1 MPEIIFTIDPT
12 TGTLDMHVVG
22 IAGPACEDIAKLA
35 KQLLG
40 KPHREE
46 QTAEYRLR
54 SQVRSAIPRKANP

>member
-12 TGTLDMHVVG
+12 AGKLEMHVVG

-40 KPHREE
+40 APAQEE

-54 SQVRSAIPRKANP
+54 PGIRPVIRRKANP